1 MKQIP
6 DFLYDRKDKAMI
18 RMELGK
24 HSYNIEL
31 QRGNLEKAG
40 KLLGLDRKVMIITDA
55 GVPFQYTEK
64 IASQSKEAY
73 IKVVTQGEG
82 SKSLQTAEEI
92 LEEMLEHQFSRKD
105 CVVGVGGGVVGD
117 LSGFVASLYMRGIDF
132 YNVPTTL
139 LSQVD
144 SSIGGKTAVNLAGIK
159 NIIGAFY
166 QPKAVLI
173 DPDTL
178 NSLSKRQIVNGLVEA
193 IKMGATS
200 DKELFEMF
208 LNNAWEKNLDII
220 IEKALLV
227 KKYVVER
234 DEKESHLRKILNYG
248 HTIGHGFESA
258 SKGKYL
264 HGECVAFGMLYMS
277 SEEIKKQLLKI
288 YENLGFQ
295 VPSLSEF
302 NLEEVKEAILHDKKA
317 SDENCSVVFVSEIG
331 DGQIE
336 EWPMEQVLRRLE
348 RE

>member
-1 MKQIP
+1 
-6 DFLYDRKDKAMI
+6 
-18 RMELGK
+18 MELGK
-24 HSYNIEL
+24 NSYNIEL
-31 QRGNLEKAG
+31 QRGNLEKASE
-40 KLLGLDRKVMIITDA
+40 LLKLDRKVMIITDA
-55 GVPFQYTEK
+55 GVPIQYAEK

-73 IKVVTQGEG
+73 IKVVAQGEG

-92 LEEMLEHQFSRKD
+92 LVEMLERQFSRKD

-178 NSLSKRQIVNGLVEA
+178 NTLSERQIVNGLVEA

-200 DKELFEMF
+200 DKALFDLF
-208 LNNAWEKNLDII
+208 LNNDWKNNLDII

-227 KKYVVER
+227 KKYVVEQ

-258 SKGKYL
+258 AKGKYL
-264 HGECVAFGMLYMS
+264 HGECVALGMLYMS
-277 SEEIKKQLLKI
+277 GEEVQKQLLEI
-288 YENLGFQ
+288 YENLGFK

-302 NLEEVKEAILHDKKA
+302 NLDEVKEAILHDKKA
-317 SDENCSVVFVSEIG
+317 SNKNCSVVFVSEIG

-336 EWPMEQVLRRLE
+336 EWPMEQVLGRLE